1 MLEQRASKL
10 FSENLMLGGL
20 DMSLEADREHM
31 LSQMEADRSHML
43 SSNGRIS
50 QMTADVHTLDH
61 TPLGCRLL
69 TN

>member
-20 DMSLEADREHM
+20 DMSLEADREY
-31 LSQMEADRSHML
+31 ML